1 MYGSTKR
8 RILFLAF
15 VYCGQARTHTIELHT
30 KVCKMLRLLACFE
43 IVSFKH
49 QQQKKQCLVKP
60 KFASTPFK
68 TLVDIFIK
76 QASVQVKECLTKTL
90 VINKSAVLWY

>member
-1 MYGSTKR
+1 M
-8 RILFLAF
+8 
-15 VYCGQARTHTIELHT
+15 
-30 KVCKMLRLLACFE
+30 
-43 IVSFKH
+43 
-49 QQQKKQCLVKP
+49 LVKP

-76 QASVQVKECLTKTL
+76 QASVQVKECLTETL